1 MSKRVLVVSSANM
14 DITLPVERLPQAGET
29 MLSDGSVTYSPGGKG
44 ANSAVTFAALGAETV
59 LCARIG
65 RDSHGETLY
74 DFYKERGID
83 VRHLAIDREQPT
95 GCAVI
100 FVEPTGENRILAY
113 PGANRYLSE
122 SDVDAGF
129 LSCPDALYL
138 QLEIGQNA
146 LFAAANYAY
155 RHEIPIFLDAGP
167 ASADFPLE
175 KLPPLTVFSPN
186 ETETKIYTGIRL
198 TGTDSMLAASM
209 ELFRRVRAEYI
220 VLKLGDRGAFV
231 CNGRHFKFIS
241 GFPVRAVDT
250 TAAGDAFT
258 AALTLR
264 YLENGGDINDAVRY
278 GCAAG
283 AITVSRHGA
292 AYAVPRSAEEVETF
306 LAGQEASV

>member
-14 DITLPVERLPQAGET
+14 DITLPVRKLPESGET
-29 MLSDGSVTYSPGGKG
+29 LACEGAVSYSPGGKG
-44 ANSAVTFAALGAETV
+44 ANSAVTFAHLGAETV

-65 RDSHGETLY
+65 RDPHGETLY
-74 DFYKERGID
+74 DYYKESGID
-83 VRHLAIDREQPT
+83 VGHLVIDKDHPT

-100 FVEPTGENRILAY
+100 LLDPRGENRILYY
-113 PGANRYLSE
+113 PGANRYLNG
-122 SDVDAGF
+122 SDAEDAF
-129 LSCPDALYL
+129 LSCPDALYM
-138 QLEIGQNA
+138 QMEIGQDA
-146 LFAAANYAY
+146 ILAAADYAH

-167 ASADFPLE
+167 ARADFSLE
-175 KLPPLTVFSPN
+175 SLPPVTVFSPN
-186 ETETKIYTGIRL
+186 EVETELYTGITL

-220 VLKLGDRGAFV
+220 VIKLGDRGAFV

-241 GFPVRAVDT
+241 AFPVRAVDT

-264 YLENGGDINDAVRY
+264 YLENGGDINDAVKY

-283 AITVSRHGA
+283 AITVTRAGA
-292 AYAVPRSAEEVETF
+292 AYSVPKSRDEVEEF
-306 LAGQEASV
+306 LSRQEADL

>member
-14 DITLPVERLPQAGET
+14 DITLPIESIPKAGET
-29 MLSDGSVTYSPGGKG
+29 MLCDGSVIYSPGGKG

-100 FVEPTGENRILAY
+100 FVEKSGENRILAY

-129 LSCPDALYL
+129 LCCPDALYL

-186 ETETKIYTGIRL
+186 ETETEIYTGIHL

-231 CNGRHFKFIS
+231 CNGRHFKFIT

-292 AYAVPRSAEEVETF
+292 AYAVPKSAAEVEEF
-306 LAGQEASV
+306 LAAQGDSL

>member
-14 DITLPVERLPQAGET
+14 DISLPVRKLPEAGET
-29 MLSDGSVTYSPGGKG
+29 LLCDGAVSYSPGGKG
-44 ANSAVTFAALGAETV
+44 ANSAVTLAALGAETV

-74 DFYKERGID
+74 DYYKECGID
-83 VRHLAIDREQPT
+83 VGHMVIDKEHAT

-100 FVEPTGENRILAY
+100 LVDTRGQNRILCY

-122 SDVDAGF
+122 NDVEDSF

-138 QLEIGQNA
+138 QMEIGQDA
-146 LFAAANYAY
+146 ILAAADYAY

-167 ASADFPLE
+167 ARADFPLE
-175 KLPPLTVFSPN
+175 SLPPVTVFSPN
-186 ETETKIYTGIRL
+186 ETETEIYTGITL

-209 ELFRRVRAEYI
+209 DLLRRVRAEYI
-220 VLKLGDRGAFV
+220 VIKLGDRGAFV
-231 CNGRHFKFIS
+231 CNGRHFKFITA
-241 GFPVRAVDT
+241 FPVRAVDT

-258 AALTLR
+258 AAMTLR

-283 AITVSRHGA
+283 AITVTRAGA
-292 AYAVPRSAEEVETF
+292 AYAVPKSREEVEEF
-306 LAGQEASV
+306 LSRQEADL

>member
-14 DITLPVERLPQAGET
+14 DISLPVRDVPEAGET
-29 MLSDGSVTYSPGGKG
+29 VLCDGSVSYSPGGKG
-44 ANSAVTFAALGAETV
+44 ANSAVTFASLGAETV

-65 RDSHGETLY
+65 RDSHGESLY

-83 VRHLAIDREQPT
+83 VRHLIVDREHPT

-100 FVEPTGENRILAY
+100 LLDHKGQNRIMCY
-113 PGANRYLSE
+113 PGANRYLNE
-122 SDVDAGF
+122 NDVEDAF
-129 LSCPDALYL
+129 LSCPDALYM
-138 QLEIGQNA
+138 QLEIGQDA
-146 LFAAANYAY
+146 ILAAADYAY

-167 ASADFPLE
+167 ARADFPLE
-175 KLPPLTVFSPN
+175 SLPPVTVFSPN
-186 ETETKIYTGIRL
+186 ETETEIFTGIHL

-209 ELFRRVRAEYI
+209 DLLRRVRAEYI

-241 GFPVRAVDT
+241 AFSVRAVDT

-258 AALTLR
+258 AALTIR

-283 AITVSRHGA
+283 ALTASRRGA
-292 AYAVPRSAEEVETF
+292 AYAVPQSVAEMEAF
-306 LAGQEASV
+306 LAEQEGDL